1 MVQPILK
8 SKTKKVWRGIRIPAR
23 LDEMIID
30 MQRLLGREANYTDA
44 VIAILVDWEK
54 FRYLPEKK
62 RLLELAKLRY
72 QLIKQE
78 SKRKT

>member
-1 MVQPILK
+1 MILK
-8 SKTKKVWRGIRIPAR
+8 SKNRKIWRGIRIPVR
-23 LDEMIID
+23 IDEMIID
-30 MQRLLGREANYTDA
+30 IQRLLSTDYTGA
-44 VIAILVDWEK
+44 LISILVDWEK

-78 SKRKT
+78 SKRP